1 MCILRVKHLLCDKAH
16 MFTRNHKSPSFA
28 IDNHSCALIVGEH
41 IRRNVSAGTS
51 FSFFFQYISQLACD
65 VERGKAEAMVLT
77 NAWQLNWIE
86 AFLVTFHPFSIL
98 LQCWLILSIATW
110 TRSFRRFVAPQ
121 RSSSLMSWVSFYY
134 WQPLL
139 SSNVA
144 DCKNEEYVA

>member
-121 RSSSLMSWVSFYY
+121 RSLSLMSWVNY
-134 WQPLL
+134 WQPLF

-144 DCKNEEYVA
+144 DCKNNEEYVA